1 MNRLFNLCKGNKEP
15 DWSRYTCLEVSG
27 SKDHEGKT
35 EALVFAHEAEF
46 FTVYGRLPSFG
57 TEPITNCSDATALL
71 AVAAELGYR
80 SKLEVFLHPTLFDT
94 PLVDELKQR
103 VPAMASTDD
112 GVLIIAFD
120 ATSFFE
126 TVADELIGELIDD
139 DFAGGYGADAV
150 AQELADE
157 ANDLGRMFWYLKKI
171 NEHSRETVGYKVSVD
186 AASARRWLELYKP
199 HLLVQEAS

>member
-1 MNRLFNLCKGNKEP
+1 MNRLYNLCEGNKEP
-15 DWSRYTCLEVSG
+15 GWSRYTRLEVSG
-27 SKDHEGKT
+27 SKDHNGET

-46 FTVYGRLPSFG
+46 FTVYGRLPNFEV
-57 TEPITNCSDATALL
+57 EPITDCADATSLL

-80 SKLEVFLHPTLFDT
+80 SELEVFLHPMLFDT

-126 TVADELIGELIDD
+126 TAADELIGELLED

-150 AQELADE
+150 VQELAD
-157 ANDLGRMFWYLKKI
+157 ADNDVGRMFWYLEKI
-171 NEHSRETVGYKVSVD
+171 NEHSRKTVGYKVSVD
-186 AASARRWLELYKP
+186 AASARSWLELYKP
-199 HLLVQEAS
+199 HLLAQEAS

>member
-1 MNRLFNLCKGNKEP
+1 MNRLYSLCEGNKEP
-15 DWSRYTCLEVSG
+15 GWSRYTRLEVSG
-27 SKDHEGKT
+27 LKDHNGET

-46 FTVYGRLPSFG
+46 FTVYGRLPSC
-57 TEPITNCSDATALL
+57 EIKPITDCSDATTLL

-112 GVLIIAFD
+112 GMLVIAFD
-120 ATSFFE
+120 ATPFFE
-126 TVADELIGELIDD
+126 TAADDLIRELLEDG
-139 DFAGGYGADAV
+139 FAGGYGADAV
-150 AQELADE
+150 VQELAD
-157 ANDLGRMFWYLKKI
+157 ADNDLGRMFWYLKKI
-171 NEHSRETVGYKVSVD
+171 NEHSRKAVGYEVSVD
-186 AASARRWLELYKP
+186 AAAARRWLELYKP